1 MTENGA
7 FETENDTKTWTKNKE
22 NKEKKMDEETAG
34 KEDSIMALI
43 RDFCDYTSA
52 HGPGR
57 IYGSKQIIR
66 KVLWSLLFIGAVTMF
81 SLHIF
86 DLFKRFQS
94 RPLNTI
100 IRLEHD
106 TVSLQ
111 SHRRTVTTVIKK
123 SINLNL
129 INQRNEH
136 HARKSMSN
144 MS

>member
-1 MTENGA
+1 MILGVCFTSFYYSRTTQIMTENGA
-7 FETENDTKTWTKNKE
+7 FETGNDTKTWTKNKE

-106 TVSLQ
+106 TVNLQ
-111 SHRRTVTTVIKK
+111 SHTRTVMTVTKK
-123 SINLNL
+123 
-129 INQRNEH
+129 
-136 HARKSMSN
+136 KY
-144 MS
+144 

>member
-7 FETENDTKTWTKNKE
+7 FETGNDTKTWTKNKE

-43 RDFCDYTSA
+43 REFCDYTSA

-106 TVSLQ
+106 TVNLQ

-123 SINLNL
+123 KILT
-129 INQRNEH
+129 
-136 HARKSMSN
+136 
-144 MS
+144 